1 MKTPIRTTLC
11 ALALAASLR
20 ATLASDNPGSSAPR
34 TSGHVLIFQNETT
47 IEGDI
52 ELLGGQYRVR
62 RAAGGERNVL
72 PEEVLK
78 LCKDR
83 EEAFYFLRQ
92 RANLRD
98 PDERL
103 RLARW
108 CHKNALKKQELEE
121 VAAAVAL
128 RPDDMEMVHLYQ
140 NLQRMM
146 LSAAE
151 ASQTPKM
158 PSPQMPVVIPASVNT
173 DSLGLFVT
181 KVQPILMNTCAS
193 CHATG
198 RGGSFQLIRVF
209 QKSGSSQTL
218 TRSNLAATI
227 AQVKSDRPAAS
238 PLLVKSVSVHGSMA
252 QPALKSIDSA
262 AYRTLE
268 EWVTITLQA
277 GPVSSQQEIGSSVF
291 STKTNEASTKTT
303 EETQPIVPVAVPLT
317 GGEVIKTPPVP
328 KGPTDQY
335 DPEIFN
341 RQVHPQ
347 GKPTGPNQ

>member
-20 ATLASDNPGSSAPR
+20 ATLASDNPGSPVPR

-83 EEAFYFLRQ
+83 EEAFTFLRQ

-108 CHKNALKKQELEE
+108 CHKNGLKKQELEE

-128 RPDDMEMVHLYQ
+128 RPEDKETVHLYQ
-140 NLQRMM
+140 NLQRMA
-146 LSAAE
+146 LNAAE
-151 ASQTPKM
+151 ASQAPRSLA
-158 PSPQMPVVIPASVNT
+158 PPLPVVIPASVNT

-198 RGGSFQLIRVF
+198 RGGSFQLTRVF
-209 QKSGSSQTL
+209 QKSGSSQSL

-227 AQVKSDRPAAS
+227 AQIKSDRPAAS

-262 AYRTLE
+262 AFRTLE
-268 EWVTITLQA
+268 EWVKITLQA
-277 GPVSSQQEIGSSVF
+277 GPVSTQQEIGSSAF
-291 STKTNEASTKTT
+291 SSRTGEAVAKATD
-303 EETQPIVPVAVPLT
+303 EAPQIIPVSVPLT
-317 GGEVIKTPPVP
+317 GGDTIKVPPPPKPPV
-328 KGPTDQY
+328 DQY